1 MDDPDIYTK
10 TAKGAEEVKSRDR
23 RLLPRLRTMLIM
35 VDGVRTV
42 AQLKDSAVTL
52 GAPGDFLQTLLDDGL
67 IVLLRAGK
75 PTRRAVDVE
84 VPIGPATP
92 AMPGASEIERFT
104 LARKLMN
111 DTAVDALG
119 FRVIFFTLK
128 LEKCFTVAD
137 LRALLPEFSM
147 SLGKA
152 RGESYAD
159 RVTDQLRGLLG

>member
-1 MDDPDIYTK
+1 
-10 TAKGAEEVKSRDR
+10 
-23 RLLPRLRTMLIM
+23 
-35 VDGVRTV
+35 
-42 AQLKDSAVTL
+42 
-52 GAPGDFLQTLLDDGL
+52 
-67 IVLLRAGK
+67 
-75 PTRRAVDVE
+75 
-84 VPIGPATP
+84 
-92 AMPGASEIERFT
+92 
-104 LARKLMN
+104 MN